1 MARMPLPVRFAA
13 LSRLPLEVVAVF
25 RILST
30 PGHSS
35 HFMCQM
41 INFDHSL
48 SIGLIVDISV
58 AHSQTDIERKLC
70 CSTFLRNVYSRPM
83 TRKIEKK
90 DPAKRSI
97 ECATCAI
104 YNVKL
109 PVCYIQSGVHSNFSI
124 ISRDERCDRQFSQ
137 SKNEMADIVPFT
149 GFSFHQEIVSG
160 SNRCVGPKM
169 WTLEVCRQ

>member
-13 LSRLPLEVVAVF
+13 LSRLPSEVVAVV

-35 HFMCQM
+35 HFIRQT

-48 SIGLIVDISV
+48 SIGFNVDISV

-70 CSTFLRNVYSRPM
+70 CSTLLGNVYSRPM

-97 ECATCAI
+97 ERATCAK

-109 PVCYIQSGVHSNFSI
+109 AVTFRVAFIPTSPLFLVTSAAIGNFHNLRMKWQISFHSQDF
-124 ISRDERCDRQFSQ
+124 
-137 SKNEMADIVPFT
+137 PFT
-149 GFSFHQEIVSG
+149 
-160 SNRCVGPKM
+160 RK
-169 WTLEVCRQ
+169 L